1 MSTDPF
7 TIGFDDLPDVLP
19 VFPLQSV
26 LLLPRGQLPL
36 NIFEPRYLAMVADA
50 LRGDRLIGIIQP
62 KTNATT
68 NDTLYKTGCAGRITN
83 FSETDDGRYLITLKG
98 VCRFQSTQEAPL
110 AAGGY
115 RSVAAEWAPFRED
128 ITPPQSL
135 DIDRKKLS
143 GLLASY
149 FDMEGM
155 KCDWAAIESASD
167 EKLITC
173 LAMACPL
180 DAGEKQALL
189 EAPCCKT
196 RADLFMSLLEM
207 AIRDPA
213 RARPDCAGQCH

>member
-1 MSTDPF
+1 MNTDPF
-7 TIGFDDLPDVLP
+7 AIGFDDLPDVLP

-50 LRGDRLIGIIQP
+50 LQGNRLIGIIQP
-62 KTNATT
+62 RTNNA
-68 NDTLYKTGCAGRITN
+68 LYQTGCAGRITS

-98 VCRFQSTQEAPL
+98 VCRFHAGQEQDM

-115 RSVAAEWAPFRED
+115 RRVIATWSGFSGD

-143 GLLASY
+143 SLLASY

-173 LAMACPL
+173 LTMACPL

-213 RARPDCAGQCH
+213 RDRPDCAGQCH

>member
-1 MSTDPF
+1 MNTDPF
-7 TIGFDDLPDVLP
+7 AIGFDDLPDVLP

-50 LRGDRLIGIIQP
+50 LQSNRLIGIIQP
-62 KTNATT
+62 RTNNA
-68 NDTLYKTGCAGRITN
+68 LYQTGCAGRITS

-98 VCRFQSTQEAPL
+98 ACRFHAGQEQGM

-115 RSVAAEWAPFRED
+115 RRVIATWSAFSGD

-143 GLLASY
+143 SLLASY

-213 RARPDCAGQCH
+213 RDRPDCAGQCH